1 MGPGASLDDPGSV
14 TKSDAS
20 SPGRV
25 APVTFRV
32 LSRSRMTSDEL
43 PALPAPA
50 RRIYCNRTLNLRAI
64 GAVGFDMD
72 YTLVH
77 YRTEAW
83 ERRAYEYAQRPL
95 IEDRKSVV

>member
-1 MGPGASLDDPGSV
+1 
-14 TKSDAS
+14 
-20 SPGRV
+20 
-25 APVTFRV
+25 
-32 LSRSRMTSDEL
+32 MTSDEL

-95 IEDRKSVV
+95 IERGWPSTSIRRWSPWGSSSTSSAATW